1 MERAKVIV
9 HMYVSIDG
17 KIDGPFESQE
27 AVQPSGEYYDTEIFR
42 LSRANANGI
51 ATVRMYAA
59 KGIPNQDEYDGSSL
73 SYEDWVPNDFHA
85 ATYEISFDRYGKA
98 GWTQN
103 HFDYGGK
110 KSRVIEVLTKQ
121 ATKSY
126 LAFLQSMEIPYL
138 ICGEKDLDLTVA
150 LQKLRKYF
158 GLETIALCGGATING
173 AFLKEHLVD
182 EISLVIAP
190 IVSGD
195 NDIQSAFNTMGE
207 FVNEQFR
214 FKSLKKLPDGGIHVI
229 FARQEKD

>member
-51 ATVRMYAA
+51 ATVKMYAA
-59 KGIPNQDEYDGSSL
+59 KGKPNLTEYDDNDI
-73 SYEDWVPNDFHA
+73 SYEDWVPNNFHA
-85 ATYEISFDRYGKA
+85 ESYDISFDRYGKA

-110 KSRVIEVLTKQ
+110 ESRVIEVLTKQ

-126 LAFLQSMEIPYL
+126 LAFLQSMDIPYL
-138 ICGEKDLDLTVA
+138 ICGEKDLDLATA
-150 LQKLRKYF
+150 LRKLRKYF

-173 AFLKEHLVD
+173 VFLKAHLVD

-195 NDIQSAFNTMGE
+195 NDVQSAFNTMGE
-207 FVNEQFR
+207 FVNDQFT
-214 FKSLKKLPDGGIHVI
+214 FKSMKQLPDGGVHII
-229 FARQEKD
+229 FAKQEKD